1 MLPVLIWSLY
11 TTMNVLKGLNRK
23 INIAKKLHIACMRIT
38 VLSIQSI
45 ALQFWGRIQCNFE
58 TDTEN
63 GTIIWLFA
71 SEDNRHCS
79 LVRDVTGYEPYW
91 AFVEFYC
98 EKSSTSFQLVGMF
111 CLFCPTCICMIIK
124 LENMPFFHFVYCQ
137 HIVHCVVKMAILR
150 HVINI

>member
-1 MLPVLIWSLY
+1 M
-11 TTMNVLKGLNRK
+11 
-23 INIAKKLHIACMRIT
+23 CIT
-38 VLSIQSI
+38 VLSIRSI

-58 TDTEN
+58 TATES

-79 LVRDVTGYEPYW
+79 LARDAIGYEPYW

-98 EKSSTSFQLVGMF
+98 EKSSTSFQLVGML
-111 CLFCPTCICMIIK
+111 CLFCPTCVCMIIK

-137 HIVHCVVKMAILR
+137 HIVHCVVKMQYYVMLSIFKPNMNLVLLTLGWSVSILDK
-150 HVINI
+150 